1 MVKNAVAERRITAM
15 KTEIRSEKILALR
28 LKETMDTSLSFLVKR
43 DVFATKWM
51 MNFTT
56 KLRRIM

>member
-15 KTEIRSEKILALR
+15 KTEIRSEKILAFR

-43 DVFATKWM
+43 DVLAIRWM
-51 MNFTT
+51 MNLTI
-56 KLRRIM
+56 KLRRMM